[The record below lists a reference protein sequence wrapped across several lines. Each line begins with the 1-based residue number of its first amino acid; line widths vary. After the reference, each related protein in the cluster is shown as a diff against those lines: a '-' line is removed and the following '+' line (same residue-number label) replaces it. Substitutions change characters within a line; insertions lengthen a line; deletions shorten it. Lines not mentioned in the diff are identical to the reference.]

1 MAEEGLDVSSFGSQ
15 TRKRFAQLR
24 KMGQNVPKIMAEVVE
39 GATIAAVDRA
49 TELTPPNGGAAIS
62 GTGTRSGEMA
72 QHWSADSTT
81 KPVMTGGSIRT
92 TLANN
97 VPYASYVND
106 GHRMDQ
112 HFVPG
117 LIKNGSVLE
126 KVDPKMGGIMVG
138 TKTKYVKGKYM
149 KQAAIGR
156 YRKVVK
162 TELDKRIR
170 ENFK

>member
-1 MAEEGLDVSSFGSQ
+1 MSSFGSQ
-15 TRKRFAQLR
+15 TRKRFAELH
-24 KMGQNVPKIMAEVVE
+24 KLGQNVPRIMAEVAQ

-72 QHWSADSTT
+72 QHWSTDSTT
-81 KPVMTGGSIRT
+81 RPVMSGGSVRT
-92 TLANN
+92 VLANN
-97 VPYASYVND
+97 MQYASYVND

-117 LIKNGSVLE
+117 LTVKDGMLRWLPEGDSE
-126 KVDPKMGGIMVG
+126 GDKGGIMVG
-138 TKTKYVKGKYM
+138 TKTKYVKGRYM

-156 YRKVVK
+156 YRNVVK
-162 TELDKRIR
+162 MELDKRVR